1 MKLDRLLVELDG
13 IYFILYLFSGIINGE
28 VWAITKNDQKYLK
41 KCL

>member
-1 MKLDRLLVELDG
+1 MIEEHEVRQIAG
-13 IYFILYLFSGIINGE
+13 RAGRGIINGE